1 MKTADSVL
9 NARGRLTV
17 PWLIVPPAAA
27 LLVFFL
33 MPLLVVLASLAG
45 FATLGCGWAGLHA
58 GRIAASQL
66 VRIAP
71 FQKLVQKFLVDCSF
85 VRHVSL
91 SPLSHYGPPHKIP
104 DSPHSVRDHC

>member
-33 MPLLVVLASLAG
+33 MPLLVVLAVS
-45 FATLGCGWAGLHA
+45 FASRGTYGGIEWTLT
-58 GRIAASQL
+58 
-66 VRIAP
+66 
-71 FQKLVQKFLVDCSF
+71 
-85 VRHVSL
+85 VSNYTSIL
-91 SPLSHYGPPHKIP
+91 DPL
-104 DSPHSVRDHC
+104 